1 MGRQA
6 ALPRKGRGSVD
17 EECAGWSL
25 GVGMCSSSLPL
36 HHGLRRGKLTLRRRP
51 TPSNIQDF
59 KPGITPLTDGTTLH
73 TFLSRL
79 LNYDPM
85 HISNKVVGGNC
96 MGEQVFRWHGADVQ
110 RLMPAK

>member
-6 ALPRKGRGSVD
+6 ALPRKGQGSVD